1 MFLPISKHIF
11 SKSFAKTRQFLLVD
25 REVSTWLEVVVVVLL
40 EDIEEEEDA
49 LNLAAG
55 VEVTA
60 RRDAEWIAV
69 PIETLLDVC
78 WVEKTDD
85 ESEDEE
91 NEDLRLEL
99 LLSRFWIFGCILKV
113 KILKWKFVYINYAK
127 LLKILD
133 LLKLV

>member
-1 MFLPISKHIF
+1 M
-11 SKSFAKTRQFLLVD
+11 VD

-78 WVEKTDD
+78 
-85 ESEDEE
+85 
-91 NEDLRLEL
+91 
-99 LLSRFWIFGCILKV
+99 
-113 KILKWKFVYINYAK
+113 
-127 LLKILD
+127 
-133 LLKLV
+133 